1 MIDLEGLTIVHL
13 GAHVNHNDTRKNVK
27 LIGKKPAMLL

>member
-13 GAHVNHNDTRKNVK
+13 GAHVNHNDTRKK
-27 LIGKKPAMLL
+27 CKIIKKT